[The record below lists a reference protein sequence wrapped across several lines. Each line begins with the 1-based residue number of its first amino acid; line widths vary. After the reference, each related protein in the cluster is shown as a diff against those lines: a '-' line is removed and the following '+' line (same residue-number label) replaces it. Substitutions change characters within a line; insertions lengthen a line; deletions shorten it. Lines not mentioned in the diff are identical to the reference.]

1 MPPIHTRLE
10 LDPIRI
16 SSSRVSLGFRVSAIA
31 GLSFGRSRVAVMYA
45 GLKRCSILTR
55 LGSFENA
62 LMFRDIRQPDRTASG
77 RTRRSLFSALSCAL
91 LFLFGFASA
100 SAANEQTRSAAAAPA
115 SSGQQLAISDFDGD
129 LNPDLASVQAG
140 LTTSGSTDYWIQLQ
154 LSAAGRQSIRL
165 VAPAGGLL
173 IEARDVNGDHAVD
186 LILTTSFREPVA
198 VFLNDGHGSFS
209 RVAPSVFPGVFSNPR
224 TNWASA
230 LDQGAEAVGVPPQSR
245 PGILQAAKLLTNIR
259 PRADSIFR
267 AGAGFAVDFFLV
279 SHAGRAPP
287 A

>member
-1 MPPIHTRLE
+1 MFITCK
-10 LDPIRI
+10 LDR
-16 SSSRVSLGFRVSAIA
+16 RASLGCARRN
-31 GLSFGRSRVAVMYA
+31 L
-45 GLKRCSILTR
+45 LTP
-55 LGSFENA
+55 LV
-62 LMFRDIRQPDRTASG
+62 
-77 RTRRSLFSALSCAL
+77 CAL
-91 LFLFGFASA
+91 LLFAFGLAKG
-100 SAANEQTRSAAAAPA
+100 SAAAEETRNSAVAPA
-115 SSGQQLAISDFDGD
+115 PSGQQLAISDFDGD

-140 LTTSGSTDYWIQLQ
+140 LTMSGSTDYWIQLQ

-186 LILTTSFREPVA
+186 LILSTSLRQPVA

-209 RVAPSVFPGVFSNPR
+209 RVAPSVFPGAFGNPL

-230 LDQGAEAVGVPPQSR
+230 SDQATEAVGLPPESR

-259 PRADSIFR
+259 PRADSISRSR
-267 AGAGFAVDFFLV
+267 ARFAVDSFLV

>member
-1 MPPIHTRLE
+1 MFIACRLDRE
-10 LDPIRI
+10 TK
-16 SSSRVSLGFRVSAIA
+16 LGYVRRTL
-31 GLSFGRSRVAVMYA
+31 LSPLV
-45 GLKRCSILTR
+45 CT
-55 LGSFENA
+55 
-62 LMFRDIRQPDRTASG
+62 LM
-77 RTRRSLFSALSCAL
+77 L
-91 LFLFGFASA
+91 LVFGFVGGSA
-100 SAANEQTRSAAAAPA
+100 SAEGARNAVAAPVG
-115 SSGQQLAISDFDGD
+115 SGTQFAISDFDGD

-165 VAPAGGLL
+165 VAPAGGLV

-186 LILTTSFREPVA
+186 LILSTSLKQPVA
-198 VFLNDGHGSFS
+198 IFLNDGHGSFS
-209 RVAPSVFPGVFSNPR
+209 RVAPSAFPDAFSNPL

-230 LDQGAEAVGVPPQSR
+230 LDQGSDTVGVPPQSR

-259 PRADSIFR
+259 PRADSISR

>member
-1 MPPIHTRLE
+1 MFIAFRLDRE
-10 LDPIRI
+10 TKVGHVR
-16 SSSRVSLGFRVSAIA
+16 RTV
-31 GLSFGRSRVAVMYA
+31 LSPLV
-45 GLKRCSILTR
+45 CT
-55 LGSFENA
+55 
-62 LMFRDIRQPDRTASG
+62 
-77 RTRRSLFSALSCAL
+77 L
-91 LFLFGFASA
+91 LLLVFGFVGGSA
-100 SAANEQTRSAAAAPA
+100 SAEGARNAVATPVG
-115 SSGQQLAISDFDGD
+115 SGPQFAISDFDGD

-186 LILTTSFREPVA
+186 LILSTSLKQPVA
-198 VFLNDGHGSFS
+198 IFLNDGHGSFS
-209 RVAPSVFPGVFSNPR
+209 RVEPSVFPGAFSNPV
-224 TNWASA
+224 TSWASTSNEA
-230 LDQGAEAVGVPPQSR
+230 MEAVGVPPQSR

-259 PRADSIFR
+259 PRADSISR
-267 AGAGFAVDFFLV
+267 AGAGFSVDFFFV

>member
-1 MPPIHTRLE
+1 MFIAFRLDRE
-10 LDPIRI
+10 TKLGHVRRTVLSPLACTLLL
-16 SSSRVSLGFRVSAIA
+16 SVLGFV
-31 GLSFGRSRVAVMYA
+31 GG
-45 GLKRCSILTR
+45 
-55 LGSFENA
+55 
-62 LMFRDIRQPDRTASG
+62 
-77 RTRRSLFSALSCAL
+77 
-91 LFLFGFASA
+91 SA
-100 SAANEQTRSAAAAPA
+100 SAQGARNAVATPVG
-115 SSGQQLAISDFDGD
+115 SGPQFAISDFDGD

-186 LILTTSFREPVA
+186 LILSTSLKQPVA
-198 VFLNDGHGSFS
+198 IFLNDGHGSFS
-209 RVAPSVFPGVFSNPR
+209 RVEPSVFPGAFSNPV
-224 TNWASA
+224 TSWVSTSNDAM
-230 LDQGAEAVGVPPQSR
+230 EAVGVPPQSR

-259 PRADSIFR
+259 PRADSISR
-267 AGAGFAVDFFLV
+267 AGAGFSVDFFFV